1 MKKFI
6 ALVALVLV
14 SASTM
19 MYAQE
24 SNAAARRAERK
35 AERDAERAKLR
46 AEEQAQDMASYQL
59 ALEALKNK
67 QFVLEAN
74 QVIFQNGASAFVTAN
89 TNFVLMNGNRATVQT
104 AFNTPYPGPNGIG
117 GVTVDG
123 NSSDMKM
130 NMDKKGNV
138 SCSFS
143 VQGIG
148 ISAQVFINMTSG
160 SNSAT
165 VTISPNFNNNNLTLN
180 GNIVPLNQS
189 NIFKGRAW

>member
-35 AERDAERAKLR
+35 AQRDAERAKLR
-46 AEEQAQDMASYQL
+46 AEEEVQDMAAYQQ
-59 ALEALKNK
+59 AVQALKNK

-74 QVIFQNGASAFVTAN
+74 QVVFRNGMSAFVTSN

-104 AFNTPYPGPNGIG
+104 AFNTPYPGPNE
-117 GVTVDG
+117 
-123 NSSDMKM
+123 
-130 NMDKKGNV
+130 
-138 SCSFS
+138 S
-143 VQGIG
+143 V
-148 ISAQVFINMTSG
+148 V
-160 SNSAT
+160 
-165 VTISPNFNNNNLTLN
+165 
-180 GNIVPLNQS
+180 
-189 NIFKGRAW
+189 

>member
-6 ALVALVLV
+6 ALLALVLV

-24 SNAAARRAERK
+24 SNAAIRRADRK

-46 AEEQAQDMASYQL
+46 AEEQVQDMAAYQQ
-59 ALEALKNK
+59 AVQALKNK

-74 QVIFQNGASAFVTAN
+74 QVIFRNGMSSFVTSN
-89 TNFVLMNGNRATVQT
+89 TNFVQT

-130 NMDKKGNV
+130 NIDKKGNV
-138 SCSFS
+138 NCSFS

-148 ISAQVFINMTSG
+148 ISAQVFINMSSG
-160 SNSAT
+160 NNNASVS
-165 VTISPNFNNNNLTLN
+165 ISPNFNNNNLTLN
-180 GNIVPLNQS
+180 GNIVPLDQS

>member
-6 ALVALVLV
+6 ALLALVLV

-35 AERDAERAKLR
+35 AQRDAERAKLR
-46 AEEQAQDMASYQL
+46 AEEQVQDMAAYQQ
-59 ALEALKNK
+59 AVQALKNK

-74 QVIFQNGASAFVTAN
+74 QVIFRNGMSAFVTSN

-123 NSSDMKM
+123 STSDMQITT
-130 NMDKKGNV
+130 DKKGNV
-138 SCSFS
+138 NCQFS
-143 VQGIG
+143 IQGIG
-148 ISAQVFINMTSG
+148 ISAQIFISLTNG
-160 SNSAT
+160 GNNAT
-165 VTISPNFNNNNLTLN
+165 VTISPNFNSNTMTLTGNL
-180 GNIVPLNQS
+180 VPLSQS
-189 NIFKGRAW
+189 SIFKGRSW

>member
-35 AERDAERAKLR
+35 AQRDAERAKLR
-46 AEEQAQDMASYQL
+46 AEEEVQDMAAYQQ
-59 ALEALKNK
+59 AVQALKNK

-74 QVIFQNGASAFVTAN
+74 QVVFRQWYECFLLLQTPI
-89 TNFVLMNGNRATVQT
+89 FVLMNGNRATVQT

-130 NMDKKGNV
+130 NIDKKE
-138 SCSFS
+138 
-143 VQGIG
+143 
-148 ISAQVFINMTSG
+148 M
-160 SNSAT
+160 
-165 VTISPNFNNNNLTLN
+165 
-180 GNIVPLNQS
+180 
-189 NIFKGRAW
+189 